1 MKYINILDKKN
12 KNDTLRKED
21 VATTIIFTMQSIKY
35 QITDFIN
42 IIN

>member
-21 VATTIIFTMQSIKY
+21 VVITIIFTKQLCKY

-42 IIN
+42 ISN